1 MRKTI
6 DIPVIDFNDDEVEI
20 FTVSGIRL
28 NCRVK
33 DLIPGLYIINGQKV
47 GQAEIPVH
55 LLKLG
60 E

>member
-6 DIPVIDFNDDEVEI
+6 LDIPVIDFNDDEVEI

-47 GQAEIPVH
+47 RI
-55 LLKLG
+55 K
-60 E
+60 